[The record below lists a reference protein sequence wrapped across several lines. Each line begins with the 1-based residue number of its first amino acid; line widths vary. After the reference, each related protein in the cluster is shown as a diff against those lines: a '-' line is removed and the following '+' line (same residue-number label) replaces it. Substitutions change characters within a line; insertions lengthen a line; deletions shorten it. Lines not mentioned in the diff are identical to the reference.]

1 MMEEISLTPK
11 QKQAI
16 LDMWNNSPKDD
27 APPLLALIQKAA
39 GFEDKDGRSKEG
51 KAVKKFLASRKIKAR
66 GAHEYR
72 AKDEIV
78 WTKEEKEFML
88 NNAQTMTP
96 REMAQY
102 LKKDD
107 TITVLS
113 KETRAVRDFLASEG
127 IETLGSVN
135 PITEHLGAEADTE
148 IYKPPKSQ
156 DRAIARV
163 NKYVNDII
171 DRDNITSTIKKNIET
186 LINYLS
192 TYRFSHQINTYRS
205 TTDRELYESSFI
217 RYTWNKS
224 DLTQEEVDQYI
235 VLSQEVVIS
244 ANIQGRV
251 ERLSRLLDEV
261 SDDNEGRRISMSLVE
276 AISTAQ
282 TEYNQC
288 VSRQQKLLESLKEKR
303 SYRLS
308 KQIKENASILNLV
321 QMWKQ
326 EESRRKLI
334 KLAEFKKKA
343 AKEEVEKLTSM
354 DEIKARILGLTE
366 EEAIN
371 G

>member
-11 QKQAI
+11 QEQAI
-16 LDMWNNSPKDD
+16 LDMWNNSPKDNP
-27 APPLLALIQKAA
+27 PPLLELIQKAA
-39 GFEDKDGRSKEG
+39 GIEGKDGRSKEG

-135 PITEHLGAEADTE
+135 PITEHIGAEADTE
-148 IYKPPKSQ
+148 TYKPPKSQ

-171 DRDNITSTIKKNIET
+171 DNFHNKKEHRN
-186 LINYLS
+186 
-192 TYRFSHQINTYRS
+192 F
-205 TTDRELYESSFI
+205 D
-217 RYTWNKS
+217 
-224 DLTQEEVDQYI
+224 
-235 VLSQEVVIS
+235 
-244 ANIQGRV
+244 
-251 ERLSRLLDEV
+251 
-261 SDDNEGRRISMSLVE
+261 
-276 AISTAQ
+276 
-282 TEYNQC
+282 
-288 VSRQQKLLESLKEKR
+288 
-303 SYRLS
+303 
-308 KQIKENASILNLV
+308 
-321 QMWKQ
+321 
-326 EESRRKLI
+326 
-334 KLAEFKKKA
+334 
-343 AKEEVEKLTSM
+343 
-354 DEIKARILGLTE
+354 
-366 EEAIN
+366 
-371 G
+371 

>member
-1 MMEEISLTPK
+1 MEELKLTNE
-11 QKQAI
+11 QQAAI
-16 LDMWNNSPKDD
+16 LNMWNGSPEDS
-27 APPLLALIQKAA
+27 APSLLELIQKAA

-51 KAVKKFLASRKIKAR
+51 RAVKKFLASRKIKAR
-66 GAHEYR
+66 AAHEYQT
-72 AKDEIV
+72 KEDII
-78 WTKEEKEFML
+78 WTEEEKEFML
-88 NNAQTMTP
+88 NNIRTMKP
-96 REMAQY
+96 MEMARY
-102 LKKDD
+102 LRKDE

-127 IETLGSVN
+127 VSALGSEN
-135 PITEHLGAEADTE
+135 LINHEEGSGDT
-148 IYKPPKSQ
+148 YRPPKSQ
-156 DRAIARV
+156 DRTINRI
-163 NKYVNDII
+163 NKYVNDVI
-171 DRDNITSTIKKNIET
+171 DKDKLTSTIKKNIET

-192 TYRFSHQINTYRS
+192 TYRFCHQINTYRGI
-205 TTDRELYESSFI
+205 TDRELFESSFV
-217 RYTWNKS
+217 RYTWDKS

-244 ANIQGRV
+244 ANIQRRV
-251 ERLSRLLDEV
+251 ERLSQLLDDA
-261 SDDNEGRRISMSLVE
+261 SDDSEGRRISMSLVE
-276 AISTAQ
+276 AINTAQ

-326 EESRRKLI
+326 EESRKSLI
-334 KLAEFKKKA
+334 KLAELRKKA
-343 AKEEVEKLTSM
+343 AEEEVDNLSSL
-354 DEIKARILGLTE
+354 DEIKARIMGLTK